1 MSSTRY
7 QSLLSP
13 IKVGNIWLKNRL
25 VSCTS
30 LPHYIQGNERFPADS
45 MIEHM
50 LRRAKGGAGIVT
62 CTGFDD
68 PAKVP
73 PAEDIVHFPIIDQFD
88 TRCQNYLSQMIE
100 GLHYYDAKANVSIM
114 VQPGPGVDVV
124 DGDLPAFLTPP
135 GSPPIHNRQITREEL
150 EDLARQYAE
159 QALLFKKIGFDM
171 CSIHFAYRGPLGA
184 KFLSAITNTRTD
196 EFGGPIENRAR
207 FPLMVY
213 KAIREACG
221 PDFLIETLVSGED
234 GMPGGTTIDDICKF
248 AKMCEGYVDIMQ
260 LRAPDLDPNHPINY
274 CLEETP
280 WLKYA
285 DAVKQSG
292 AKITVETV
300 AGFTNL
306 DTCERA
312 ISEGKADLIGAARA
326 WISNPNFGRLA
337 YEGKGED
344 VVPCLRCNKC
354 HVATIHGTYLSV
366 CSVNPEY
373 GLEHQLKKMAPAPVT
388 EPRKVA
394 VIGGGPAGM
403 EAAQVAANRGHKVTL
418 FEKTGELGGQLIPAS
433 VPDFKWTLKNFKDY
447 MVRKTLENA
456 NIEVR
461 FNTEAKPGEL
471 SGFDKVIVAIGAEP
485 IILPLPGVDGK
496 NVMTGID
503 ALLHPEQVKGKVA
516 VIGGGEIGVEVGM
529 FLAKKGH
536 PSTVLEMRDMLAADA
551 TPIHYY
557 NMVRDAWEAT
567 EGFSS
572 ILKAKVTGITD
583 AGVTY
588 TDENGESKIV
598 EANTVILSVGTR
610 SKRDEAYAFY
620 APGAETTVIGD
631 ALAVKT
637 VQGAMRTGYA
647 AGNNA

>member
-7 QSLLSP
+7 QNLLSP
-13 IKVGNIWLKNRL
+13 IKVGRTYLKNRL

-50 LRRAKGGAGIVT
+50 LRRAKGGAAIVT

-68 PAKVP
+68 PENVP
-73 PAEDIVHFPIIDQFD
+73 PAEDIIHFPIINQYD

-100 GLHYYDAKANVSIM
+100 GLHYYDAKASVAIM
-114 VQPGPGVDVV
+114 AQPPRGVDVV
-124 DGDLPAFLTPP
+124 DGDLPGFLLPP
-135 GSPPIHNRQITREEL
+135 GAPPVHNRQITREEL
-150 EDLARQYAE
+150 EALTKQYAE
-159 QALLFKKIGFDM
+159 QALLFKHIGFDM

-184 KFLSAITNTRTD
+184 KFLSAMTNTRTD

-213 KAIREACG
+213 KAVREACG
-221 PDFLIETLVSGED
+221 EDFLIETLISGED
-234 GMPGGTTIDDICKF
+234 PDPNGTTIEDIVKF

-285 DAVKQSG
+285 AAVKESG
-292 AKITVETV
+292 AKVTVETV

-312 ISEGKADLIGAARA
+312 IAEGKADLIGAARA

-337 YEGKGED
+337 YEGRGED

-354 HVATIHGTYLSV
+354 HVNTIHGPYIST

-373 GLEHQLKKMAPAPVT
+373 GLEHQLKKMAPEPVT
-388 EPRKVA
+388 TPRQIA

-418 FEKTGELGGQLIPAS
+418 FEKSGALGGQLIPAS
-433 VPDFKWTLKNFKDY
+433 VPDFKWTLKQFKDY
-447 MVRKTLENA
+447 MVRKTLDNP
-456 NIEVR
+456 NIEVKYY
-461 FNTEAKPGEL
+461 TEVKPGQL
-471 SGFDKVIVAIGAEP
+471 TGFDKVIVAIGADP
-485 IILPLPGVDGK
+485 IILPIPGVDGK

-503 ALLHPEQVKGKVA
+503 ALLAPEKVRGKVV

-529 FLAKKGH
+529 FLAKQGH

-557 NMVRDAWEAT
+557 NMVKEAWENT

-572 ILKAKVTGITD
+572 ILKAKVTGITET
-583 AGVTY
+583 GVTY
-588 TDENGESKIV
+588 LDENGAEQSI
-598 EANTVILSVGTR
+598 AADTVILAVGTR
-610 SKRDEAYAFY
+610 SKKDEAYAFY
-620 APGAETTVIGD
+620 APGYETTVIGD
-631 ALAVKT
+631 AEAIKT
-637 VQGAMRTGYA
+637 VQGAMRSGYA